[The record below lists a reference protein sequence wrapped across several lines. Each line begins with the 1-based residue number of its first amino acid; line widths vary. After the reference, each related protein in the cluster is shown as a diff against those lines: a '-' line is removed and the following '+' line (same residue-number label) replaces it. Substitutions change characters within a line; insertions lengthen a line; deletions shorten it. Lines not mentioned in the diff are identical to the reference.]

1 MSVAHGTC
9 FFMTNHS
16 PQQPIGVF
24 DSGIGGLTVVN
35 AIVKHLPKEEIIYFG
50 DTAHLPYGDKSADA
64 IRYYCIRIVKFL
76 LEKNCKMIVFACNSA
91 ASAAFRILVDFF
103 QGQALFVNVVDPLI
117 QTVAQQD
124 FKKVG
129 IIATKATIRSDVYR
143 LKLLEKKPELQVHS
157 LATPLLVPMIEEGYI
172 QNNISDAIIAN
183 YLSQEGFQNID
194 ALLLAC
200 THYPLIKKNII
211 SYFDEQVQ
219 VYDSTD
225 VVAYQMREQLEQYQ
239 LLNDQKR
246 QPHQFF
252 VSDYTDSFEE
262 TTKLFY
268 QEKIHLEQSNIW

>member
-183 YLSQEGFQNID
+183 YLSQKGFQNID